1 MIVGTFSRGMH
12 RNESLAELLG
22 ADEVRL
28 NPASGELRLGDVVVG
43 WGRKPNTVRARAYAR
58 RHGLRYQALEDGFIR
73 SVGLGREGVAS
84 LSLVADAVGI
94 YFDATQ
100 PSMLEE
106 ILNNGEGLSDPGLM
120 SRAREAA
127 AFMLKHRISKYNGA
141 PLYQADPMSSTG
153 KNILVVDQVRGDASL
168 AYGCT
173 GPFDLGTIVRCAMEE
188 NPGARIHVKLHPE
201 TIARLRKGAFQSLDA
216 TEEIVLIKDEV
227 NPISVLE
234 AMDKVYVATSLM
246 GFEALLLGKEV
257 VCFCMPFYAGWGVTD
272 DRVSCPRRRA
282 RRSVIEIFAA
292 AYILYSRYIDP
303 HTGRRCDIMTA
314 LKILQ
319 RQIAHEHLRSR
330 NIFCFGIRHWKRYNV
345 LPYLRSRRNRVVFA
359 KNVEAAIAE
368 GIKAGDE
375 VVVWGAREPAGLSQ
389 LLEITGRPL
398 LRMEDGFLRSVGL
411 GSDFSRP
418 SSLVLDPDGIYFDPS
433 QASRLEKL
441 LQRTAFDETTLK
453 MARSVREQLVAT
465 RLSKYN
471 HQRAEM
477 LDLSGAEGRKICFVP
492 GQVADD
498 ASLAKGCVDIRDN
511 ASLLRLVRKNN
522 PDAFIVY
529 KPHPDVSSGNRK
541 GKVAAE
547 VLRECCDLVVE
558 KASIPDCLDCA
569 DEIHTMTSLVGFEGV
584 VRGMPVYVY
593 GKPFYAGWG
602 LTIDRHPIARR
613 QRQLSVDELVAGA
626 LLLYPEYYDWDC
638 NLFCDAET
646 IIRKLSAQKREI
658 EQQGKL
664 RSLDPGYIER
674 QVRKMILII
683 KGLGYAH

>member
-1 MIVGTFSRGMH
+1 MIVGTFSRGIH
-12 RNESLAELLG
+12 RNESLDEFLG
-22 ADEVRL
+22 ADEIRL
-28 NPASGELRLGDVVVG
+28 NPGSGELRQGDVVVG

-84 LSLVADAVGI
+84 LSLVADPVGI

-106 ILNNGEGLSDPGLM
+106 ILNNGEGLSDPGLL
-120 SRAREAA
+120 SCAREAV

-141 PLYQADPMSSTG
+141 PLYRADPMSSAG

-173 GPFDLGTIVRCAMEE
+173 GSFDLGTIVRCAMEE

-201 TIARLRKGAFQSLDA
+201 TIARLRKGAFESFDA

-257 VCFCMPFYAGWGVTD
+257 VCFGMPFYAGWGVTD

-282 RRSVIEIFAA
+282 RRSVMEIFAA

-314 LKILQ
+314 LNILQ
-319 RQIAHEHLRSR
+319 RQIAHENLRSR

-345 LPYLRSRRNRVVFA
+345 LPFLRSRQNKVVFA
-359 KNVEAAIAE
+359 RTVEGAIAE
-368 GIKAGDE
+368 GIKAGDD
-375 VVVWGAREPAGLSQ
+375 VVVWGAREPGGLEK

-433 QASRLEKL
+433 RLSRLEKIL
-441 LQRTAFDETTLK
+441 CETDFDEALLAK
-453 MARSVREQLVAT
+453 AARVREKLLSS

-471 HQRAEM
+471 HQQGET
-477 LDLSGAEGRKICFVP
+477 LDLSAASGRKICFVP

-498 ASLAKGCVDIRDN
+498 ASLAKGCVDVRDN

-529 KPHPDVSSGNRK
+529 KPHPDVTSGNRK
-541 GKVAAE
+541 GKVNAE
-547 VLRECCDLVVE
+547 VLESCCDLVVE
-558 KASIPDCLDCA
+558 KGSIA
-569 DEIHTMTSLVGFEGV
+569 DILEQVDEVHTMTSLVGFEAV
-584 VRGMPVYVY
+584 IRGIRVHVY
-593 GKPFYAGWG
+593 GRPFYAGWG
-602 LTIDRHPIARR
+602 LTTDKYPVERR
-613 QRQLSVDELVAGA
+613 GRQLSIDALVAGA
-626 LLLYPEYYDWDC
+626 LLLYPEYYDWDSK
-638 NLFCDAET
+638 LFCDAET
-646 IIRKLSAQKREI
+646 VIDKLSAQKRSI
-658 EQQGKL
+658 EKAGRL